1 MVLALDLALLRE
13 ILSLSC
19 CKAVISIK
27 QPNDMYEIDSL
38 FKWLLDEK
46 NYF

>member
-1 MVLALDLALLRE
+1 MVLALDLARLRE
-13 ILSLSC
+13 ILSFSC

-27 QPNDMYEIDSL
+27 QPTDMHKIDSL
-38 FKWLLDEK
+38 FNWLYNEK